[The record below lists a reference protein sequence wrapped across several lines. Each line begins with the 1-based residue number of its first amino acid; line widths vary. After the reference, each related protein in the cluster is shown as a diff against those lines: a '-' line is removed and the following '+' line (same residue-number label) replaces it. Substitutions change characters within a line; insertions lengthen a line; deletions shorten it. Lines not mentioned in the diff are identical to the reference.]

1 MCLSE
6 QKGILKSGAE
16 SSSRKPKRLHGKHEG
31 LAPRELTEKLSLRN
45 LQQGDPWRT
54 QAIGSGYVFQRHVPR
69 REGTL
74 YTTVRMWA
82 ELESKQDSFLQE
94 SLRTDTE
101 VAQSAL
107 NRSMFTSHQAGI
119 LNKLVVHPG
128 PPEAM
133 TPHKRTFL
141 ALQLP
146 ALPVPLVCI
155 FPTEVPLVCEVP
167 GPP

>member
-1 MCLSE
+1 MEDPGHRVWLCLSE
-6 QKGILKSGAE
+6 ARAQKRGNAVDHSEDVGRAGI
-16 SSSRKPKRLHGKHEG
+16 
-31 LAPRELTEKLSLRN
+31 T
-45 LQQGDPWRT
+45 
-54 QAIGSGYVFQRHVPR
+54 
-69 REGTL
+69 
-74 YTTVRMWA
+74 
-82 ELESKQDSFLQE
+82 KQDSFLQE

-128 PPEAM
+128 PPEPM